1 MSRSANSIAESII
14 EKMHKQ
20 NLDCAT
26 IPWNRFYVI
35 SKRERI
41 TEKFM
46 LSLKLALKK
55 KSFLLSEGSSVVT
68 VSKDFNFLELSIT

>member
-26 IPWNRFYVI
+26 IPWSKFYI
-35 SKRERI
+35 LCKRERI
-41 TEKFM
+41 KPPFM
-46 LSLKLALKK
+46 LSLKTSLKR
-55 KSFLLSEGSSVVT
+55 KSFLLTAGNAIVT
-68 VSKDFNFLELSIT
+68 INKDFNFSELKL